1 MSRRRSWCL
10 LPLAALALALA
21 VPAALADG
29 DPASD
34 YLLSGPSFLS
44 PYDGHIPAAEQAA
57 INAMLASAKAK
68 GFPIRL
74 AVIVTPYDL
83 GSVPILFDKPKIY
96 AKFLGEEDYYYWKD
110 ELLVVMPNGYGIYKA
125 SDLPAAD
132 KAALAAL
139 PKLDTRSG
147 PALGLA
153 AETALRA
160 LAAKHNVT
168 LSASGAASGGSST
181 WTDRAEIA
189 GGALVLCLLGF
200 AGWALWRRRRH
211 A

>member
-1 MSRRRSWCL
+1 
-10 LPLAALALALA
+10 
-21 VPAALADG
+21 
-29 DPASD
+29 
-34 YLLSGPSFLS
+34 
-44 PYDGHIPAAEQAA
+44 
-57 INAMLASAKAK
+57 MLASAKAK

-147 PALGLA
+147 AGA
-153 AETALRA
+153 RA
-160 LAAKHNVT
+160 GRRD
-168 LSASGAASGGSST
+168 GAARPRRQAQHHAQRVRSRLGRLLDLDGPRRDRRRGARSSACSGSPAGRSGGGDAT
-181 WTDRAEIA
+181 PDR
-189 GGALVLCLLGF
+189 GAARPRLIS
-200 AGWALWRRRRH
+200 ARYR
-211 A
+211 